1 MTLSSDS
8 LSTCL
13 TARFRGIPRDRILF
27 VGVGNR
33 MRGDDAIGPLLLDGL
48 QGHAGHLLDV
58 GATPEEY
65 TGVIKR
71 HNPRIIVFLDAL
83 DFEAAPGQVKI
94 AEIEEIAGIA
104 NSVHKIS
111 LDILMEYLKEETGA
125 DVFLIGIQYSRI
137 SYASELTPEVAEAIQ
152 ECIQGITRALSDI
165 N

>member
-1 MTLSSDS
+1 MTFSSDS
-8 LSTCL
+8 LSACL
-13 TARFRGIPRDRILF
+13 TTRFRGIPQDRILF

-33 MRGDDAIGPLLLDGL
+33 MRGDDAIGPLLLSGL
-48 QGHAGHLLDV
+48 QGYAVNLLDV

-71 HNPRIIVFLDAL
+71 HNPRVIVFLDAL
-83 DFEAAPGQVKI
+83 NFGATPGQVKI
-94 AEIEEIAGIA
+94 VDIEEIAAIA
-104 NSVHKIS
+104 NFVHKIS

-125 DVFLIGIQYSRI
+125 DIFLIGIQYSRI
-137 SYASELTPEVAEAIQ
+137 SYTSELTPEVAEAIQ